1 MLGSAGQANYA
12 AANTSLDAIAGV
24 LRYKGNSSLS
34 VQWGA
39 WTGGGMAKN
48 HVLNRTKRLGIGV
61 VRPIDGKHAFHDI
74 LTDEYNCNLP
84 SPVYAL
90 TIHCSHCIH
99 LGWIHF
105 THGACKHCVYRIA
118 WHQSRNEEIE
128 RYRYN
133 ECRKIEKNPAGDE
146 VHNEK

>member
-84 SPVYAL
+84 SPVYAFSPIRWNQFL
-90 TIHCSHCIH
+90 KV
-99 LGWIHF
+99 LPLP
-105 THGACKHCVYRIA
+105 IA
-118 WHQSRNEEIE
+118 PMFDLVAADDTKST
-128 RYRYN
+128 
-133 ECRKIEKNPAGDE
+133 
-146 VHNEK
+146 V